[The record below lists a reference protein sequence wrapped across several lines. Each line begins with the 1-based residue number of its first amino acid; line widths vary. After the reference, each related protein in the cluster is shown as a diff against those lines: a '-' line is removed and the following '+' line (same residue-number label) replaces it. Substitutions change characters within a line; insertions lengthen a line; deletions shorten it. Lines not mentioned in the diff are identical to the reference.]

1 MGELHRWDKG
11 RRRISWEQREAGEA
25 IASGSKLLV
34 LHGFLIIL
42 LRRVLFFAS
51 LIVSSF

>member
-11 RRRISWEQREAGEA
+11 GRRISWEQREAEEA
-25 IASGSKLLV
+25 LASGSKLLA

-42 LRRVLFFAS
+42 LCRVLFFAS

>member
-1 MGELHRWDKG
+1 MGELHCWEKG

-25 IASGSKLLV
+25 LASGSKLLA
-34 LHGFLIIL
+34 LHGFLII
-42 LRRVLFFAS
+42 RLFFAS